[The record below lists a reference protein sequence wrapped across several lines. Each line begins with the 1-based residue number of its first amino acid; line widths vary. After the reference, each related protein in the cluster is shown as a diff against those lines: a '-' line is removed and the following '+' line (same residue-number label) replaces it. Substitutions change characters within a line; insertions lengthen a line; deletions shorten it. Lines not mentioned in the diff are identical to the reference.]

1 LIRDFT
7 FFTRLSFQEFGLVD
21 LHHACPA
28 GAGLI
33 LKSFQTWETSKM
45 RKIRT
50 SAAILLTAGLLGGLA
65 GCTGEGAVSYARDVQ
80 PILQANCLSCHQQ
93 GGAGYE
99 ASGFSMETYGDL
111 MKGTSGGAMI
121 VPGDSAGSNLIV
133 LMEGRADP
141 SISMPHGK
149 SEPVSKAD
157 INTIRRWIDQGAK
170 KN

>member
-7 FFTRLSFQEFGLVD
+7 FFARLSFQEFGLVD

-28 GAGLI
+28 DTGLI

-45 RKIRT
+45 RTIRT
-50 SAAILLTAGLLGGLA
+50 SAAILLSAGLLGGLA
-65 GCTGEGAVSYARDVQ
+65 ACTVEETVSYALDVQ

-149 SEPVSKAD
+149 SKPISKAD
-157 INTIRRWIDQGAK
+157 INTITRWIDQGAK

>member
-1 LIRDFT
+1 MKNI
-7 FFTRLSFQEFGLVD
+7 G
-21 LHHACPA
+21 
-28 GAGLI
+28 
-33 LKSFQTWETSKM
+33 
-45 RKIRT
+45 T
-50 SAAILLTAGLLGGLA
+50 SAAFLLSAGLLSGLA
-65 GCTGEGAVSYARDVQ
+65 ACTGEGTVSYARDVQ

-99 ASGFSMETYGDL
+99 ASGFSMATYGDL

-121 VPGDSAGSNLIV
+121 IPGDSVGSNLIV

-141 SISMPHGK
+141 SISMPHGRN
-149 SEPVSKAD
+149 EPVSKAE